1 MIDRCH
7 FNVYGFDLVSQ
18 LLPKVNRS
26 DEANPRL
33 RLDKHPAIL
42 TRFCLKEMA
51 ERESVYR

>member
-7 FNVYGFDLVSQ
+7 FNVYGFD
-18 LLPKVNRS
+18 RS